1 MKNRPKGITLLG
13 FLLLVSPAAS
23 QSFDYNVLE
32 SHVSFIPQADAD
44 IAWSIGGDCDNTI
57 TFHAED
63 VPVTVGDDTKF
74 SAATVTILY
83 EVNSSECYP
92 VELIQMSLTGTVA
105 DQGRIFWS
113 EVVEDLNGNVLGS
126 GEGSILGSFYSGGS
140 DGDFSI
146 TTSIAL
152 SSPVTHYKV
161 KKSFFLDIAGDPP
174 PSDSVAALYHIEQT
188 GVPEPATLAS
198 LCAGIALFLKR
209 KMK

>member
-1 MKNRPKGITLLG
+1 MKNRTKRITLLG
-13 FLLLVSPAAS
+13 FLLLVTPAIS
-23 QSFDYNVLE
+23 QSFNYNVLE

-44 IAWSIGGDCDNTI
+44 ISWTIGGDCDNTI

-83 EVNSSECYP
+83 EVDSSECYP
-92 VELIQMSLTGTVA
+92 VEMIQMSLTGTVA
-105 DQGRIFWS
+105 DQGRILWA
-113 EVVEDLNGNVLGS
+113 EVVEDLNGNVLGT
-126 GEGSILGSFYSGGS
+126 GTGSILGSFYSGGS

-146 TTSIAL
+146 NTSIAL
-152 SSPVTHYKV
+152 SSPVSHYKV

-188 GVPEPATLAS
+188 GVPEPATIAS
-198 LCAGIALFLKR
+198 FGIGIALLFKR
-209 KMK
+209 RKK